1 MIIPQKVEELIRV
14 MLVVVRR
21 QKVSKGNLYKLQK
34 NERKGDAVS
43 FIIGIVVYAVVL
55 FLASNL
61 FENFEIKNFAF
72 ALIAALVMSALNYVV
87 KPILIYWT
95 LPLSI
100 LTFGIFYPIV
110 NIIILELCDIIMG
123 DAFIIHGFLSMFVI
137 SIFISLLKILF
148 DKLITDKVGGC

>member
-1 MIIPQKVEELIRV
+1 MIKRSIYKVE
-14 MLVVVRR
+14 
-21 QKVSKGNLYKLQK
+21 K
-34 NERKGDAVS
+34 NERKSDLLK
-43 FIIGIVVYAVVL
+43 FIVGIVVYASVL
-55 FLASNL
+55 YIASNL
-61 FENFEIKNFAF
+61 FENFEITNFYY

-100 LTFGIFYPIV
+100 LTFGIAYPIV

-123 DAFIIHGFLSMFVI
+123 KSFIIHGFFSMFVI

-148 DKLITDKVGGC
+148 DNLITNKVGGR

>member
-1 MIIPQKVEELIRV
+1 M
-14 MLVVVRR
+14 
-21 QKVSKGNLYKLQK
+21 SKGNLYKLQK

-61 FENFEIKNFAF
+61 FENFEIKNFAY

-110 NIIILELCDIIMG
+110 NIIILEICDIIMG

-148 DKLITDKVGGC
+148 DKLITDKVGGCRV

>member
-1 MIIPQKVEELIRV
+1 MN
-14 MLVVVRR
+14 
-21 QKVSKGNLYKLQK
+21 KGNLYKLQK

-61 FENFEIKNFAF
+61 FENFEIKNFAY

-110 NIIILELCDIIMG
+110 NIIILEICDIIMG

-148 DKLITDKVGGC
+148 DKLITDKVGGCRV

>member
-1 MIIPQKVEELIRV
+1 M
-14 MLVVVRR
+14 
-21 QKVSKGNLYKLQK
+21 SKGNLYKLQK

-100 LTFGIFYPIV
+100 LTFGICYPIV

>member
-1 MIIPQKVEELIRV
+1 M
-14 MLVVVRR
+14 
-21 QKVSKGNLYKLQK
+21 SKGSLYKLQK

-61 FENFEIKNFAF
+61 FENFEIKNFAY

-110 NIIILELCDIIMG
+110 NIIILEICDIIMG

-148 DKLITDKVGGC
+148 DKLITDKVGGCRV

>member
-1 MIIPQKVEELIRV
+1 M
-14 MLVVVRR
+14 
-21 QKVSKGNLYKLQK
+21 SKGNLYKLQK